1 MPSKSSHTSIITG
14 IYPQISNHRH
24 AGVHVNPLN
33 EGISLHWS
41 WHAFMLLKCDESF
54 HNVFSFMWQTLKLK
68 LQNWLHNFR
77 SSELLRL
84 VNTNIEI
91 LSIFFSIVL
100 IQRLNGLGKKRLH
113 SIREVQ
119 KNTWLQNSD
128 EQEHLVC
135 KLACFQKNHK
145 DKMTL
150 QCTPAKKIVFKKKR
164 RNLFSP

>member
-100 IQRLNGLGKKRLH
+100 IQRLNGLDKNSYVLSGKSRKIHDCKILINKNIWSVNWPV
-113 SIREVQ
+113 SIRITRTKWPYSVLRQ
-119 KNTWLQNSD
+119 K
-128 EQEHLVC
+128 
-135 KLACFQKNHK
+135 K
-145 DKMTL
+145 
-150 QCTPAKKIVFKKKR
+150 
-164 RNLFSP
+164 

>member
-54 HNVFSFMWQTLKLK
+54 HNVFSFIWQTLKLK

-100 IQRLNGLGKKRLH
+100 IQRLNGLDKNSYILSGKSRKIHDCKIL
-113 SIREVQ
+113 IN
-119 KNTWLQNSD
+119 KNIWSVNWPV
-128 EQEHLVC
+128 E
-135 KLACFQKNHK
+135 NHK

-150 QCTPAKKIVFKKKR
+150 QCTPAKK
-164 RNLFSP
+164 